1 MLEANPLSAARN
13 NILGTLATARA
24 ARACSVERFVLVST
38 DKAVRP
44 TNIMGATKRICE
56 LILQAMAAESRDTIF
71 TMVRFGTVLGYRGSV
86 RSEERSVGNECGS
99 RVSTRW
105 LT

>member
-71 TMVRFGTVLGYRGSV
+71 ILVRFSPVLGSSGSV
-86 RSEERSVGNECGS
+86 VPHFRRQLEQGGGRRSVM
-99 RVSTRW
+99 
-105 LT
+105 